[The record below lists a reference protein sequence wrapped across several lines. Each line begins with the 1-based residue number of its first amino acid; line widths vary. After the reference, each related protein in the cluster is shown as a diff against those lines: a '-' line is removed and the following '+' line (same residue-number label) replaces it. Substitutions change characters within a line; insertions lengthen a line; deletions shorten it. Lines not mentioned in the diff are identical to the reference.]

1 MCIRDRLYLDEAERI
16 SRANNDTSAIARIT
30 ILKSDILINNNQTI
44 KAVNILIDNLNDS
57 LINIDK
63 LKIKFKL
70 AFAYYANSDYF
81 ESESVIRAIID
92 TNADMNDLPNYY
104 ECFNLIG
111 HINLIRGDF
120 TNALNYYSKF
130 INTTVNIIAKFE
142 TLCNLVLLYSLN
154 GKKIDAKEKLEALK
168 SMYEDFQIPIFK
180 IPYQLSEQSY
190 NFEFGNYSESINILQ
205 SIRESSVENNN
216 RRYIYLSSRL
226 LADCYY
232 YLNDKHMF
240 LKYLKEASLLIDK
253 SNELEHFE
261 FLVLNALKEMKYSS
275 QLDKAGKLLNNAYEY
290 FKVNNM
296 YYSLAQ
302 TIYHLSVLN
311 FEKQNYEN
319 TIKYF
324 SEFFDI
330 SIEKGFKSFLK
341 REFDLNDNFY
351 QYIRSVFDSDKM
363 NELLIS

>member
-1 MCIRDRLYLDEAERI
+1 VQPCI
-16 SRANNDTSAIARIT
+16 
-30 ILKSDILINNNQTI
+30 
-44 KAVNILIDNLNDS
+44 
-57 LINIDK
+57 
-63 LKIKFKL
+63 
-70 AFAYYANSDYF
+70 
-81 ESESVIRAIID
+81 II
-92 TNADMNDLPNYY
+92 
-104 ECFNLIG
+104 F
-111 HINLIRGDF
+111 
-120 TNALNYYSKF
+120 
-130 INTTVNIIAKFE
+130 
-142 TLCNLVLLYSLN
+142 LN